1 MFIGDDEEDNT
12 GDKDTEEQDE
22 SLLGGD
28 AAFWKKPDLKFAK
41 FLLMP

>member
-1 MFIGDDEEDNT
+1 MFIGDDQEDKN
-12 GDKDTEEQDE
+12 GDKDTEEQDG

-28 AAFWKKPDLKFAK
+28 AAFLKKPDLKFTK